1 MRSIRKMDCVLGVLI
16 VWLMAVIAG
25 YAIKAN
31 CSACIGQ
38 FCGSTMECPHGCFCA
53 KEIGGATGRCLG
65 D

>member
-1 MRSIRKMDCVLGVLI
+1 MATILI
-16 VWLMAVIAG
+16 ALVVGIVSVVVS
-25 YAIKAN
+25 KAN

-53 KEIGGATGRCLG
+53 KEMGQPTGRCLG